1 MSFFF
6 NHPPPTEIYT
16 LSYTTLFRSRPVGDR
31 VGAIE
36 HGLGLAVRGGDGAG
50 VEVVAAD
57 GDRSFHHPVADQ
69 VVEEHPGAVAL
80 AVAEP
85 ADAGGQALELDVLAG
100 GVEPAMEVLVVR
112 EQLLQGPVGDCD
124 VLGVAGQRH
133 PAEGA
138 ESLAEQ
144 GTDVGGHEA
153 WELEGAIVAGV
164 AGLVADRVAV

>member
-1 MSFFF
+1 
-6 NHPPPTEIYT
+6 
-16 LSYTTLFRSRPVGDR
+16 
-31 VGAIE
+31 
-36 HGLGLAVRGGDGAG
+36 
-50 VEVVAAD
+50 
-57 GDRSFHHPVADQ
+57 Q

-124 VLGVAGQRH
+124 VLGGAGQRH

-138 ESLAEQ
+138 EALAEQ
-144 GTDVGGHEA
+144 GTGVGARAGPRA
-153 WELEGAIVAGV
+153 RRARRRLRASDGGAGGPGTAPAGP
-164 AGLVADRVAV
+164 GR